1 MEKLE
6 QVRDKLDAAKPY
18 LIGGV
23 IGGVIGAL
31 VGAVIMGV
39 VNSYL
44 SATKIDNKF

>member
-1 MEKLE
+1 ME
-6 QVRDKLDAAKPY
+6 QIRDKMDDARPY

-23 IGGVIGAL
+23 IGGVIGGL
-31 VGAVIMGV
+31 VGAVLMGL

>member
-1 MEKLE
+1 MEKL
-6 QVRDKLDAAKPY
+6 RDKFDVARPY

-23 IGGVIGAL
+23 IGGGIGAL